1 MSGNVLQRAPQAAAD
16 WPGTRQPAEAGR
28 RPWGGGARQP
38 CPCPIPSLDPP
49 PICAPSP
56 ISAPRSTPLTSPRC
70 PPVPMYLS
78 PPRGPAPRPQACVTA
93 LRPSG
98 PFHPH
103 PAPVSHSCPRP
114 PPRRRPPSRSAPTR
128 SLLQSPLPAPSP
140 ASAPPA
146 RPLLGPEARA
156 APAPAWTWPGRP
168 WGPFCAAPSP
178 CPSHSQPWR
187 GRRRWGSVRRLR
199 GSCSKPGDAT
209 TPSRSGAS
217 GARLG
222 PAPSSHWPA
231 ALGAGTSRG
240 SGPIRARLICGNAGG
255 A

>member
-1 MSGNVLQRAPQAAAD
+1 MSGSVLQRAPQAAAD

-114 PPRRRPPSRSAPTR
+114 PPRRRPPSPLRSHPV
-128 SLLQSPLPAPSP
+128 PAPVP
-140 ASAPPA
+140 TPRPQPRVRPA
-146 RPLLGPEARA
+146 RPA
-156 APAPAWTWPGRP
+156 APGPRGPRCARTCLDLAWAAV
-168 WGPFCAAPSP
+168 GPFLRSTVTV
-178 CPSHSQPWR
+178 SQSLSAMA
-187 GRRRWGSVRRLR
+187 GQ
-199 GSCSKPGDAT
+199 
-209 TPSRSGAS
+209 
-217 GARLG
+217 
-222 PAPSSHWPA
+222 A
-231 ALGAGTSRG
+231 ALG
-240 SGPIRARLICGNAGG
+240 IRPAAPRQLLETRRRDDP
-255 A
+255 